1 MFAKNQLRKSGR
13 LALGLLVIALL
24 AVTAF
29 VGVRLVRS
37 GDLGL
42 ETLFGRS
49 VRMIPSD
56 QLPSPEPDISGIFIS
71 RENNSILIGTG
82 NVKWE
87 TYRENDL
94 ATPVFTKSYDGPVVE
109 LVINHETVIYC
120 NAQLSPDEIPSSG
133 TVQQR
138 VEQVPEATIGE
149 DQDQLLW
156 AWGQREGDRFLAQT
170 VLIYTRPYGEGCE
183 S

>member
-1 MFAKNQLRKSGR
+1 MDNRLKKLSR
-13 LALGLLVIALL
+13 LAIGLSIIALL

-29 VGVRLVRS
+29 VGVRLVLS
-37 GDLGL
+37 GGLGL
-42 ETLFGRS
+42 ENLFGSS
-49 VRMIPSD
+49 VVFLPSD
-56 QLPSPEPDISGIFIS
+56 QLPSPEPDISGIFIL

-82 NVKWE
+82 DIQWE

-94 ATPVFTKSYDGPVVE
+94 ATPVFTKSYDGPKVE

-120 NAQLSPDEIPSSG
+120 NVPLSPEEIPSSG
-133 TVQQR
+133 QVQQR

-149 DQDQLLW
+149 DRDQLLW

-170 VLIYTRPYGEGCE
+170 VLIYGRPDSGGC
-183 S
+183 